1 MPPLVEQAPR
11 VLLFDGASDIAS
23 AVRRAFDGTD
33 YELRVHGSAENLKET
48 LGAFAPDLILVDV
61 AVKDGGFALCG
72 ELRAVEQG
80 QKLPVVLLT
89 KEAADE
95 SLVTRGLLSGA
106 DDFVRVTERLAEFQA
121 RVRVQLRNKR
131 DRDRAQRLRVE
142 RDLFRRE
149 AALDPL
155 TSLPNRR
162 AVDTFIDEAWSK
174 GTTFSI
180 AFVDIDDFKQVN
192 DGFGHDVG
200 DQVLREVAGALAK
213 TLRPGD
219 RCGRFGGEE
228 FVVIFPETGAVDAA
242 VAAEKHRAAIEALK
256 PRGLDD
262 KRAVTASFGL
272 ATFDPRAPDANPEV
286 LCQRADAALYDAKRG
301 GKNRVGIAR
310 PLATRAGHVS
320 LKMDRVSVPPRA
332 ADRAQLETALVRE
345 LGAGRAGLPLL
356 PEAASE
362 AMRLAE
368 DPRTDIARIAKLV
381 DRDPPL
387 AARFVAIAGS
397 ALYSR
402 GVKPTS
408 TQAAFVRIGLA
419 AARDLLLQAVYERT
433 NQELPMFRAEV
444 ARSFE
449 RSVRTGIAARLVA
462 SELRMGYESAYLCGL
477 LHDIGESRVYRIL
490 AQMPLALELPDFTE
504 ELVARHHQR
513 AGADVARAW
522 HLSSEIVEVCGNH
535 HGATNAGTPTAVRI
549 VMAADA
555 LVRLCDEGAAEDSRE
570 ADLAVLT
577 GLGLGDRQMGELLDR
592 VRNAITAAGDSDASP
607 ASDTRGDARPRE
619 RMSNPSIRAA
629 SRRPTATSLPAAR
642 ARFSD
647 WSRR

>member
-1 MPPLVEQAPR
+1 MPPTVEQAPR
-11 VLLFDGASDIAS
+11 ILLFDGDSKVQA

-33 YELRVHGSAENLKET
+33 YELRVRTSQENLKET
-48 LGAFAPDLILVDV
+48 LGAFAPDLVLVDI

-80 QKLPVVLLT
+80 QKLPIVLLT
-89 KEAADE
+89 PDVADE
-95 SLVTRGLLSGA
+95 NLVTRGLLSGA

-131 DRDRAQRLRVE
+131 DRDRIQRLRVE
-142 RDLFRRE
+142 RDIFRRE

-155 TSLPNRR
+155 TALPNRR

-174 GTTFSI
+174 GVTFSI
-180 AFVDIDDFKQVN
+180 AFVDVDDFKQVN

-200 DQVLREVAGALAK
+200 DQVLRDVAGALTA

-228 FVVIFPETGAVDAA
+228 FVLLFPSTGAVDAA
-242 VAAEKHRAAIEALK
+242 VAAEKHRAAIEALQSA
-256 PRGLDD
+256 GLAG
-262 KRAVTASFGL
+262 KRPVTASFGL
-272 ATFDPRAPDANPEV
+272 ATFDPRAPDASPEV
-286 LCQRADAALYDAKRG
+286 LCQRADAALYEAKRG
-301 GKNRVGIAR
+301 GKNRVAIAR
-310 PLATRAGHVS
+310 ALGTRGGHVS

-332 ADRAQLETALVRE
+332 QDRAELESALVRE
-345 LGAGRAGLPLL
+345 LGSGRAGLPLL
-356 PEAASE
+356 PEAASQ
-362 AMRLAE
+362 AMKLAE

-433 NQELPMFRAEV
+433 NQELPVFRAEV

-490 AQMPLALELPDFTE
+490 AQMPLAIELPDFTE

-522 HLSSEIVEVCGNH
+522 HLSPEIIEVCGNH
-535 HGATNAGTPTAVRI
+535 HAAITNGTPTPVRI

-555 LVRLCDEGAAEDSRE
+555 LVRLCDETADEATREHDAAI
-570 ADLAVLT
+570 LA
-577 GLGLGDRQMGELLDR
+577 GLGLGDRQSSELLDR
-592 VRNAITAAGDSDASP
+592 VRTAIGAASESDASP
-607 ASDTRGDARPRE
+607 ASDPRTGASRE
-619 RMSNPSIRAA
+619 RTGSPSIRAA
-629 SRRPTATSLPAAR
+629 SRRPTATNLASSR
-642 ARFSD
+642 ARHSD
-647 WSRR
+647 WGRR